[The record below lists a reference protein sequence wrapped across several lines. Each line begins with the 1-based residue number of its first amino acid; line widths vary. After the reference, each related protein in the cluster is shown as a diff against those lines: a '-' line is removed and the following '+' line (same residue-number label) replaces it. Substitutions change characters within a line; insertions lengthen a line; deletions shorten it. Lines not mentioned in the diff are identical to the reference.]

1 MMSHSGAFGIWQWIV
16 LLIIIIAIVAAVI
29 VVIIV
34 SSSSKSKEQAV
45 ESLNQQNLNTDRDED
60 GLITKLKDLKDLS
73 DSGLITEKEYKQKKE
88 ELLNK
93 L

>member
-1 MMSHSGAFGIWQWIV
+1 MSHSGAFGIWQWIV

-29 VVIIV
+29 VIIIV
-34 SSSSKSKEQAV
+34 SSSSKSKEQTV
-45 ESLNQQNLNTDRDED
+45 ESFNQQNLNADTEED

-73 DSGLITEKEYKQKKE
+73 DSGLITAKEYKQKKE

>member
-88 ELLNK
+88 DLLNK

>member
-1 MMSHSGAFGIWQWIV
+1 M
-16 LLIIIIAIVAAVI
+16 LIIIIAILAAVI

-34 SSSSKSKEQAV
+34 SSSSKSKEQTV

>member
-34 SSSSKSKEQAV
+34 WSSSKSKEQAV